1 MRTRLD
7 LDKVLREIAGTGATV
22 YFQPP
27 ANTVMKYPAIRYSR
41 YDIEAYH
48 ADNAPYIMSP
58 GYQITVIDANPD
70 SEYVEKVM
78 AISGCRYDRN
88 YVADN
93 LNHDVFTVYL
103 N

>member
-7 LDKVLREIAGTGATV
+7 LDNILRDIAKDKATV

-27 ANTVMKYPAIRYSR
+27 ENTIMKYPAIRYSR

-48 ADNAPYIMSP
+48 ADNAPYIVST
-58 GYQITVIDANPD
+58 GYQITLIDPNPD
-70 SEYVEKVM
+70 SEFVEQIM
-78 AISGCRYDRN
+78 MIPGCRFDRH
-88 YVADN
+88 YESDN
-93 LNHDVFTVYL
+93 LNHDVFTMYL

>member
-7 LDKVLREIAGTGATV
+7 LDNILREVAGSTATV

-27 ANTVMKYPAIRYSR
+27 ENTVMMYPAIRYSR

-48 ADNAPYIMSP
+48 ADNTPYIVSP
-58 GYQITVIDANPD
+58 GYQITLIDPNPD
-70 SEYVEKVM
+70 SEFVEKIM
-78 AISGCRYDRN
+78 MIPGCRFDRH
-88 YVADN
+88 YESDN